1 MRRINR
7 RTVLGLMGAAA
18 LPAPAIAQA
27 GFPNRPIRLIVPWPA
42 GGSTDIQMRALSE
55 VAARQLGQ
63 PIVIENRGGASGTMG
78 AALLAAEERGD
89 GYLVS
94 QMPVTG
100 FRIPLMARTPRYD
113 PLRDLT
119 YIIHITGYLFGVVV
133 RADAPWQT
141 WQEFIAH
148 AKANPGTI
156 NYGTPGVG
164 STLHLT
170 MERIAAAQGI
180 DWVHVPFRGG
190 ADGMQALLNGATQ
203 AHADASGSWNA
214 LVEGSRAR
222 LLVIWSGERTRRFPN
237 VPTLRETGTDIAST
251 SPYGI
256 VGPKNMDPG
265 VVRVLHDAFKA
276 ALYEPSHMAILERFD
291 MQPEYLDSAAYTARA
306 RETMEEERVTMG
318 RLNLLG
324 TL

>member
-1 MRRINR
+1 MPRINR
-7 RTVLGLMGAAA
+7 RSLLALMGAAA

-27 GFPNRPIRLIVPWPA
+27 GFPSRPIRLIVPWPA
-42 GGSTDIQMRALSE
+42 GGATDIQMRGLAE
-55 VAARQLGQ
+55 IAARQLGQ
-63 PIVIENRGGASGTMG
+63 AIVIENRGGATGTLG
-78 AALLAAEERGD
+78 ASLLAGEERGD
-89 GYLVS
+89 GYLIS
-94 QMPVTG
+94 QMPITG
-100 FRIPLMARTPRYD
+100 FRIPLMSRTPRYD

-133 RADAPWQT
+133 RADAPWQS
-141 WQEFIAH
+141 WQDLLAH

-203 AHADASGSWNA
+203 VHADASGSWNA
-214 LVEGSRAR
+214 MVEGSRAR
-222 LLVIWSGERTRRFPN
+222 LLVVWSGERTRRFPN
-237 VPTLRETGTDIAST
+237 APTLRETGTDIAST

-256 VGPKNMDPG
+256 VGPKNMDTG
-265 VVRVLHDAFKA
+265 VVRVLHDAFKT
-276 ALYEPSHMAILERFD
+276 ALFDPAHLALLQRFD
-291 MQPEYLDSAAYTARA
+291 MQPEYLDSAAYAARA
-306 RETMEEERVTMG
+306 RQIMEEERALIE
-318 RLNLLG
+318 RLNLR